1 MILKK
6 VRPFFREKSK
16 GKFRKKNCDCGTE
29 IVPQSFCNRSA
40 IVAVIVAE
48 IVALTEEVKFRLFS
62 TQMTSDMPQKQNCS
76 TGLKMM
82 FMVLSDFPDFE
93 HFFSHFRD
101 QI

>member
-40 IVAVIVAE
+40 IITEIVAE
-48 IVALTEEVKFRLFS
+48 IVAFTEGVKFCLFS
-62 TQMTSDMPQKQNCS
+62 TQMTSAMPQKQKCS
-76 TGLKMM
+76 TALKMT
-82 FMVLSDFPDFE
+82 FMTLFDFPDFE
-93 HFFSHFRD
+93 YFFSHFGD